1 MKTLPLNKI
10 DRFKGEYEFLSNF
23 SYSPFTYKDVYYP
36 TVEHFF
42 QANKTTNE
50 KIRNEIA
57 AVPTPSQAKYR
68 GRAVQLRSDW
78 RKIRINVMEI
88 GLREK
93 FNQNPDLKQKL
104 LDTGD
109 AYLEEGNTWGDRYWG
124 VCNGYG
130 ENHLGQLLMKL
141 REEYKN
147 A

>member
-1 MKTLPLNKI
+1 MYLYNLYI
-10 DRFKGEYEFLSNF
+10 CYF

-104 LDTGD
+104 LDTGN
-109 AYLEEGNTWGDRYWG
+109 AYLEEGNTWGDHYWG
-124 VCNGYG
+124 VCDGYG